1 MCIRDS
7 CDTVLRIYDEGGSLL
22 ENDFNIDLK
31 KMLKGDYLLQNFAMF
46 VNLNDS
52 VAPLIKAQQ
61 LIDLYYN
68 EINKHPDIIKPIF
81 SYQDIIDNQNAGLMS
96 AMLTLEEGAV
106 VNHDLAILRNYYQM
120 CIRDRI

>member
-1 MCIRDS
+1 
-7 CDTVLRIYDEGGSLL
+7 
-22 ENDFNIDLK
+22 
-31 KMLKGDYLLQNFAMF
+31 MLKGDYLLQNFAMF

-106 VNHDLAILRNYYQM
+106 VNHDLAILRNYYRLGVRM
-120 CIRDRI
+120 ITLTWNYPNGIGYPNLSNANDHHDLFSIHFHK

>member
-1 MCIRDS
+1 
-7 CDTVLRIYDEGGSLL
+7 
-22 ENDFNIDLK
+22 
-31 KMLKGDYLLQNFAMF
+31 MF

-106 VNHDLAILRNYYQM
+106 VNHDLAILRNYYRLGVRM
-120 CIRDRI
+120 ITLTWNYPNGIGYPNLSNANDHHDLFSINTKDCLLYTSKRTFIG